1 LNGSGVG
8 GLAGTRKDVLTAL
21 GYVATAGNAPNQ
33 TIENSAV
40 YYTSGFAEEAKQVA
54 EALSG
59 DASVLEQAPADPAS
73 LASEGG
79 AADAAAA
86 DIIVVLGT
94 DEQLR

>member
-1 LNGSGVG
+1 MERQWTNISFSESSPRSQQLCSQP
-8 GLAGTRKDVLTAL
+8 DW
-21 GYVATAGNAPNQ
+21 
-33 TIENSAV
+33 
-40 YYTSGFAEEAKQVA
+40 EEAKQVA